1 MRKIITIL
9 VFLLI
14 AGALITACGG
24 GGDEALEQAG
34 DGDEALEQAGDA
46 AEGAKLYGETC
57 LACHGEGGVGVEGL
71 GKDMTTSTF
80 IAGLSDAELLD
91 FVKTGRPTGDEL
103 NTTGTE
109 MPPKG
114 GNPAITDEQ
123 IAHII
128 AYMRSIQK

>member
-1 MRKIITIL
+1 MRKIITLL

-14 AGALITACGG
+14 TGALITACGG
-24 GGDEALEQAG
+24 GGDEASEQA
-34 DGDEALEQAGDA
+34 AVPAGDA
-46 AEGAKLYGETC
+46 AEGAKLYGQTC

-80 IAGLSDAELLD
+80 IAGLSDAELLA
-91 FVKTGRPTGDEL
+91 FVKTGRPIGDEL
-103 NTTGTE
+103 NTTGID